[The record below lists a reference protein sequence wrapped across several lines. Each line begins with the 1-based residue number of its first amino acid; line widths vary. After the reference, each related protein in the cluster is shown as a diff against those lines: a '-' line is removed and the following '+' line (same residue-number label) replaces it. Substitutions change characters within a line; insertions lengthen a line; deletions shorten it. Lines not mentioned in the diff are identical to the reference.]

1 MADPADGERRREI
14 GFWLAPPFCGQR
26 VMRRAVTTMI
36 DEKLRETPLL
46 QTVAS
51 ANHYNLRLLG
61 LIRALGFVADGQ
73 CEVISTPLQR
83 TVLLHC
89 FQRPED

>member
-36 DEKLRETPLL
+36 DEMLRETPLT
-46 QTVAS
+46 QIVAS

-73 CEVISTPLQR
+73 CEVISAPLQR